1 MGSKIVD
8 NINAIG
14 TEHIPTAKDL
24 KESQSKT
31 KLLRISAVRRQRLFW
46 IIGGCISL
54 FPPLIVGLV
63 RFFMQEASLETIVT
77 MLSSTSIMY
86 TGVTLMVSAIN
97 DLDFASERQEVRE
110 KVRNLIGLYLIIL
123 VLCVM
128 FYSLA
133 EAFSSTVDPTS
144 KTQSNLQSN
153 LKTGFVIVLNF
164 ICVFVPSWLG
174 WKQYDESLK
183 RLNSEG

>member
-1 MGSKIVD
+1 MDSQIIAS
-8 NINAIG
+8 INAIG
-14 TEHIPTAKDL
+14 TEGCPTAKNS
-24 KESQSKT
+24 KELQSKMN
-31 KLLRISAVRRQRLFW
+31 LLRISAVKRQRQFW

-54 FPPLIVGLV
+54 LPPLIVGLV

-86 TGVTLMVSAIN
+86 TGVTLMISAIN

-128 FYSLA
+128 LYSLA
-133 EAFSSTVDPTS
+133 EAFSSTVNPIS
-144 KTQSNLQSN
+144 KTQSN

-164 ICVFVPSWLG
+164 ICVIVPSWLG

-183 RLNSEG
+183 CLNSEGQV

>member
-1 MGSKIVD
+1 MSSEIIN
-8 NINAIG
+8 NINSIG
-14 TEHIPTAKDL
+14 TGNTPTSGKST
-24 KESQSKT
+24 ESQSIT
-31 KLLRISAVRRQRLFW
+31 NQLRINAVKRQRQFW

-54 FPPLIVGLV
+54 LPPLIVGLV

-97 DLDFASERQEVRE
+97 DLDFASERKEVQE
-110 KVRNLIGLYLIIL
+110 KVHNLIGLYILIL
-123 VLCVM
+123 LLCVM
-128 FYSLA
+128 FYSLI
-133 EAFSSTVDPTS
+133 EAFSSIGDFNS
-144 KTQSNLQSN
+144 KTQSV

-164 ICVFVPSWLG
+164 ICVIIPSWLG

-183 RLNSEG
+183 RLSSEG